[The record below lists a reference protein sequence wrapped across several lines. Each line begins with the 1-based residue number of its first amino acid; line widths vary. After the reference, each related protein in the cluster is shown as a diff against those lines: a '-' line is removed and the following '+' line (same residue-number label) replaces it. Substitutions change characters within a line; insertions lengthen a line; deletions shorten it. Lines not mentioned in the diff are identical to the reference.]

1 VAHGKN
7 KLTAVQ
13 IRKSDPGV
21 LQDGGCLSLRK
32 TETGGRWNYRYSFAG
47 KRRDMGLGSLEDV
60 TLAEARQL
68 RDKWSA
74 VLLEGKDPVTERV
87 RVKEAEKAEIG
98 RRDPTLADIVDVV
111 FEAKKDGLRGNG
123 TNGRWR
129 SPIDL
134 HVLPK
139 IGHMPISTIHQT
151 DIQKTLA
158 PIWRKKHPTATKA
171 IQRLEIIFRQAR
183 LSGLEVDPFT
193 VEAAKHMLG
202 EVRHV
207 VEPITATPWQ
217 NIPELYQNLEGNA
230 PSRLALRLM
239 ILTAV
244 RSTALRAARF
254 SEIEGD
260 VWTIPAERMKG
271 AEGKVSDF
279 RVPLSTGA
287 LDVIAIC
294 AEYRTDDRLFPS
306 SHSGKSISDVAIHKT
321 MNRLGE
327 KGRPHGLRTSFRTW
341 VQDTNAATFDV
352 AETAL
357 AHTVGN
363 KVERS
368 YARSDLLDQRRAL
381 MQRWADFATVQQ
393 AKIVSIRGA

>member
-1 VAHGKN
+1 MWGRNVAHGKN

-21 LQDGGCLSLRK
+21 LQDGGGLSLRK
-32 TETGGRWNYRYSFAG
+32 TETGGRWNYRYSLAG
-47 KRRDMGLGSLEDV
+47 KRRDMGLGSLDDV
-60 TLAEARQL
+60 TLAEARQI
-68 RDKWSA
+68 RDKWST
-74 VLLEGKDPVTERV
+74 VLLDGKDPVSERS
-87 RVKEAEKAEIG
+87 RVKEAEKAEMG
-98 RRDPTLADIVDVV
+98 RHDPTLADMVDVV

-123 TNGRWR
+123 VNGRWR

-151 DIQKTLA
+151 DIQKALA

-230 PSRLALRLM
+230 PSRLPPNVERLITRAPCCIVTDCPASVGGTPPNEPEIAHPDCTALATLCPPDHIPNRLRGIGQADMTNRHLGRRPDLRCWCEMRLRQRRERTINRRGSGDRPALRK
-239 ILTAV
+239 A
-244 RSTALRAARF
+244 
-254 SEIEGD
+254 D
-260 VWTIPAERMKG
+260 VSQPPPGPSA
-271 AEGKVSDF
+271 
-279 RVPLSTGA
+279 A
-287 LDVIAIC
+287 LDVFQ
-294 AEYRTDDRLFPS
+294 EP
-306 SHSGKSISDVAIHKT
+306 
-321 MNRLGE
+321 
-327 KGRPHGLRTSFRTW
+327 P
-341 VQDTNAATFDV
+341 Q
-352 AETAL
+352 
-357 AHTVGN
+357 
-363 KVERS
+363 
-368 YARSDLLDQRRAL
+368 
-381 MQRWADFATVQQ
+381 
-393 AKIVSIRGA
+393 